1 MRSRVTFC
9 RLKND
14 FLVTTKYIRK
24 TNCIILNLFSDTTH
38 HYNIDHLV
46 FEELEVCH
54 LASDKSPNNYHSW
67 NHRMWLLNKLKAIE
81 KQILFNLSNLYI
93 TEYNFS
99 EEWILKHV
107 SDFSCYHYR
116 QFCIKNIFTFDNESW
131 KIFSNTVNTNLHQG
145 FIKYLVANFPK
156 DITVEVSEENLDT
169 YSEDNLVN
177 LLLSNVAKNCNCI
190 SNNVL
195 VCRKLELLFNELV
208 INNGLLTFY
217 KYHETLWYH
226 RRFIVHEIIA
236 IMYDHFGLVRQDG
249 VLVKESCR
257 KCQIDDLRQKQAKI
271 GKYDSERV
279 YSSLL
284 FVVLIAHEKKFAG
297 ERRIDTDHY
306 VDRHEKYL
314 KFVEGL
320 NNVM

>member
-1 MRSRVTFC
+1 
-9 RLKND
+9 
-14 FLVTTKYIRK
+14 
-24 TNCIILNLFSDTTH
+24 
-38 HYNIDHLV
+38 
-46 FEELEVCH
+46 
-54 LASDKSPNNYHSW
+54 
-67 NHRMWLLNKLKAIE
+67 MWLLNKLKAIE

-93 TEYNFS
+93 SEYDFS
-99 EEWILKHV
+99 EECTLNHI

-116 QFCIKNIFTFDNESW
+116 QFCIKNVFTFDNETW
-131 KIFSNTVNTNLHQG
+131 KIFSNSLNTNLHHG
-145 FIKYLVANFPK
+145 FIKFLAANFPK

-169 YSEDNLVN
+169 YSDDNLVN

-195 VCRKLELLFNELV
+195 VCRKLELLINELV
-208 INNGLLTFY
+208 INNGVLMFY

-236 IMYDHFGLVRQDG
+236 IMYDHFGLAREDG
-249 VLVKESCR
+249 VLVKETCR

-271 GKYDSERV
+271 GKYDSERI

-284 FVVLIAHEKKFAG
+284 FVVLIAHEKKFAE
-297 ERRIDTDHY
+297 ERRINGDNY
-306 VDRHEKYL
+306 ANRHEKYL